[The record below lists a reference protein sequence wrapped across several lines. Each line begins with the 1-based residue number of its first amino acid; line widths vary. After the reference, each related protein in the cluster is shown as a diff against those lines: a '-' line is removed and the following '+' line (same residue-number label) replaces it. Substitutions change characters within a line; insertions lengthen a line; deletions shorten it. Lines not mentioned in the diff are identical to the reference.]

1 VTTFATPSG
10 STASTASA
18 GDGSQVHVRRIAG
31 ALGAEVTGLRLDAL
45 DDAGFAEVRR
55 LLLEHLVLFFP
66 GQHLVPDA
74 HRAFASRFGEMEIH
88 PYIPKLDD
96 EHPEIVVLRSDQGGI
111 ADVWH
116 TDVTFSEFPPLL
128 SVLNMLECPAYG
140 GDTMWTNQ
148 AKVYA
153 SLSAPMRELL
163 LGLTAVHNAATFGHP
178 EQQVEHPVVRRHPET
193 GQASLFVNRQ
203 FTKRIVQ
210 LSKGESDALLDYL
223 YTFSEQPQF
232 TCRYSWTPGTIG
244 MWDNRITQH
253 YVVNDFDEPR
263 SLSRVTVLGDD
274 PQPAGDIGRWEAY
287 GRPRLSA
294 SSAGDYLA

>member
-1 VTTFATPSG
+1 VTTLATPS
-10 STASTASA
+10 ASSSSA
-18 GDGSQVHVRRIAG
+18 RDGSSVQVRRIAG

-45 DDAGFAEVRR
+45 DDAGFAEVHR

-66 GQHLVPDA
+66 GQHLQPDA
-74 HRAFASRFGEMEIH
+74 HRAFASHFGEMEIH
-88 PYIPKLDD
+88 PFIPKLDD
-96 EHPEIVVLRSDQGGI
+96 DHPEIVVLRSDQGGI

-116 TDVTFSEFPPLL
+116 TDVTFSASPPLL
-128 SVLNMLECPAYG
+128 SVLNMLECPEAG

-148 AKVYA
+148 AKVFE

-163 LGLTAVHNAATFGHP
+163 LGLTAVHHAAVFGHP
-178 EQQVEHPVVRRHPET
+178 EQQAEHPVVRRHPET

-203 FTKRIVQ
+203 FTKKIVQ
-210 LSKGESDALLDYL
+210 LSKGESDALLAYL

-232 TCRYSWTPGTIG
+232 TCRYSWKPGTIG

-253 YVVNDFDEPR
+253 YVVNDFEEPR

-274 PQPAGDIGRWEAY
+274 PKPAGDTSRWEPFAV
-287 GRPRLSA
+287 GRLTA
-294 SSAGDYLA
+294 STAGN